1 MRKKRLNTLI
11 ALALANKAGGRPPLM
26 RKKYLNTLIALAFLA
41 GLWGAFTYIDR
52 RASRQAAKMEA
63 PKEEKIFALD
73 SKHITSVIFRPHAGE
88 AVTCRHDGGTWAIAE
103 PRKLAADQGTLS
115 TVLNNLTTATV
126 DEVVDPHPS
135 DLKQFGLNPPT
146 YSLEVTTD
154 SNPPKFTLLLGDETP
169 TSSGI
174 YAQVAGNPRVVTLA
188 SYLKSN
194 FEKTLFDLRDRRAL
208 TLEAD
213 QLRKIEVNSKGKKWT
228 LEKNPEGI
236 WDLVLPPPVRA
247 DRFAVDGLISQ
258 LRGLTMQSIALED
271 KKNQAAYG
279 LGSAELRLR
288 LTAPRGTETLVLGKK
303 DKEGNRYFAMNSA
316 LPPVFTLNST
326 FLTEFQKDP
335 ADLRSKDLFSYSNF
349 DVKRVEIDS
358 PKGHSVFE
366 LQKDNQWKRTEGG
379 SKTAPSAKMDTL
391 LTRLRDLRVSTFP
404 KGSDLAPLGLAKP
417 AYRFKVQFGEK
428 NQTETLEISKVGEH
442 VYARLSTDPL
452 ACETSKADFNEVE
465 KALGDLGS

>member
-1 MRKKRLNTLI
+1 
-11 ALALANKAGGRPPLM
+11 M
-26 RKKYLNTLIALAFLA
+26 RKKYLNTLIALVVLA
-41 GLWGAFTYIDR
+41 GLWGTFTYLEK
-52 RASRQAAKMEA
+52 RASRQTSKIET
-63 PKEEKIFALD
+63 PKEEKVFPLD
-73 SKHITSVIFRPHAGE
+73 SKHITSIAFRPREGE
-88 AVTCRHDGGTWAIAE
+88 AVTCQHEGGTWTLAE

-126 DEVVDPHPS
+126 DEIVDPHPS

-146 YSLEVTTD
+146 YSLEVSTD
-154 SNPPKFTLLLGDETP
+154 SNPPKFTLLLGDDTP
-169 TSSGI
+169 TSGGM

-194 FEKTLFDLRDRRAL
+194 LEKTLFDLRDRRAL

-213 QLRKIEVNSKGKKWT
+213 QLRKIEVDSKGKKWT

-258 LRGLTMQSIALED
+258 LRGLTMQSISSED
-271 KKNQAAYG
+271 KKSQAAYG
-279 LGSAELRLR
+279 LGSPELRLQ
-288 LTAPRGTETLVLGKK
+288 LTGPGGTETLVLGKK
-303 DKEGNRYFAMNSA
+303 DKEGNRYFAVNSA

-335 ADLRSKDLFSYSNF
+335 ADLRAKDLFSYSNF

-366 LQKDNQWKRTEGG
+366 LQKDNQWKQTGGG
-379 SKTAPSAKMDTL
+379 SKTTPSAKMDTL
-391 LTRLRDLRVSTFP
+391 LTHLRDLRASKFP
-404 KGSDLAPLGLAKP
+404 KGSDLAPLGLTKP

-428 NQTETLEISKVGEH
+428 NQAETLEISKMGEH

-452 ACETSKADFNEVE
+452 ACEMSKSEFDDVE

>member
-1 MRKKRLNTLI
+1 
-11 ALALANKAGGRPPLM
+11 M
-26 RKKYLNTLIALAFLA
+26 RKKYLNTLIALLSLA
-41 GLWGAFTYIDR
+41 VLWAIITYLDR
-52 RASRQAAKMEA
+52 RASRQASKIEA

-73 SKHITSVIFRPHAGE
+73 SKHITSIAFRPRDGSV
-88 AVTCRHDGGTWAIAE
+88 VTCQREGGTWAIAE
-103 PRKLAADQGTLS
+103 PRKLVADQGTLS
-115 TVLNNLTTATV
+115 TVFNNLTTATV
-126 DEVVDPHPS
+126 DEVVDPHPT
-135 DLKQFGLNPPT
+135 DLKQFGLDPPA
-146 YSLEVTTD
+146 YSLEVSTD

-169 TSSGI
+169 TSGGI

-194 FEKTLFDLRDRRAL
+194 FEKSLFDLRDRRAL

-213 QLRKIEVNSKGKKWT
+213 QLRKIEVDSKGKKYT

-258 LRGLTMQSIALED
+258 LRGLTMQSIAAEE

-279 LGSAELRLR
+279 LGAPELRLQ
-288 LTAPRGTETLVLGKK
+288 LTGPSGAQTIVLGKK
-303 DKEGNRYFAMNSA
+303 DKEGDRHFAVNSA
-316 LPPVFTLNST
+316 LLPVFTLNST

-358 PKGHSVFE
+358 PKRHGVFG
-366 LQKDNQWKRTEGG
+366 LGKDNQWKQTAGG
-379 SKTAPSAKMDTL
+379 SKTIPTAKMDTL
-391 LTRLRDLRVSTFP
+391 LTRLRDLRASTFP
-404 KGSDLAPLGLAKP
+404 KGSDLAPLGLTKP

-428 NQTETLEISKVGEH
+428 DQSETLEMAKIGEH
-442 VYARLSTDPL
+442 AYARLATDPL
-452 ACETSKADFNEVE
+452 ACELSKSAFDDVE
-465 KALGDLGS
+465 KALADLP